1 MLDRND
7 WITIDLELGDDFFST
22 LVGAIYYQASATVSE
37 KLDSL
42 SYDTPSEMFA
52 KYVETPSI
60 SSNFSSRLTRPI
72 ILLMLC

>member
-1 MLDRND
+1 MLDRDD

-42 SYDTPSEMFA
+42 SYDTPSEMF
-52 KYVETPSI
+52 VQRVT
-60 SSNFSSRLTRPI
+60 L
-72 ILLMLC
+72 